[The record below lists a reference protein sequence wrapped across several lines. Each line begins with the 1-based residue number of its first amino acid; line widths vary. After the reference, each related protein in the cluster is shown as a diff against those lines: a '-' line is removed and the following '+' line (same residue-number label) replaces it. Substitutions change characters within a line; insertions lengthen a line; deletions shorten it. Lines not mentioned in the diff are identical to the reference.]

1 MRVWIFMKKLSV
13 ISRYLQSYLEQ
24 RPLFLSLIRAKEAEF
39 FSRFMPFAHPVLDVG
54 CGDGFF
60 ASVLFGQTMKSH
72 GRRID
77 VGLDVPD
84 SRLSQAS
91 SMNIYTSLLSY
102 DGHVMP
108 FASRRFGTVISNCV
122 LEHIPNI
129 EEVVSEVYRVLK
141 PGGTF
146 VVSVMAHPWEEHL
159 AGSLI
164 LGNSYK
170 RWMRKKQ
177 VHFNLFTH
185 KKWSELFVNA
195 GFTLEQQ
202 IGYLNPA
209 ACRVID
215 IAHYLSIPSLL
226 SYVLWK
232 KWVIWP
238 KFAHV
243 YPISYLSHIIASDV
257 PVDESGALFYVLR
270 KPR

>member
-1 MRVWIFMKKLSV
+1 MKKLSV
-13 ISRYLQSYLEQ
+13 ISQYLRRYLEQ
-24 RPLFLSLIRAKEAEF
+24 RPLFLSLIRAKEAEL
-39 FSRFMPFAHPVLDVG
+39 FSRCMPLEYPMLDVG

-60 ASVLFGQTMKSH
+60 ASVLFGQTKKSH

-84 SRLSQAS
+84 SRLSQANG
-91 SMNIYTSLLSY
+91 MNIYTSLVSY
-102 DGHVMP
+102 DGHTMP
-108 FASRRFGTVISNCV
+108 FASCRFGTVISNCV

-141 PGGTF
+141 PDGTF

-159 AGSLI
+159 VGSLI

-185 KKWSELFVNA
+185 KQWSELFTTA
-195 GFTLEQQ
+195 GFTVEKQ
-202 IGYLNPA
+202 IGYLDPT
-209 ACRVID
+209 ACRAID
-215 IAHYLSIPSLL
+215 IAHYLSTPSLI

-232 KWVIWP
+232 KWVLWP
-238 KFAHV
+238 KLAYV
-243 YPISYLSHIIASDV
+243 YPIPYLSRIIASDV
-257 PVDESGALFYVLR
+257 PVAESGALFYVLR
-270 KPR
+270 KSR